1 MDGSEASCSKC
12 GASRPTTGW
21 LPISGIRPDESPGIK
36 LDVPAP
42 ERSVEADDEPGLNP
56 QREEI
61 PEAIFDFARPMGV
74 PVGIRTAKVAPG
86 DEPEASGPAQPLR
99 IRVGPKGQ
107 SEDRP
112 AETLEAGDYAGGTHE
127 SDEARLYSGRYWIEE
142 TLSASPAAVRYR
154 AVQEPAV
161 RRVVLTVLRA
171 ERPEEIQLNLE
182 SRFLRDARLLARI
195 RHPSLA
201 PVHDAGRSS
210 DGTCFA
216 TEEVLYGSTFRE
228 LVAAKGIAPEALL
241 PIAVEVAS
249 ALAAMHEAGVVHRSL
264 SGDAVV
270 VPASTHSTRE
280 PTQLG
285 RYGWQVLPED
295 LAVEDDVQTL
305 LAAAPEVLAGQEP
318 DELSDIYAIG
328 ALLYLALAGRPTYP
342 GTAAEVRTAALAGPP
357 AALPLVHGLAA
368 ELGKVTMRCLAAR
381 PEDRWPTARGLLT
394 TLQALAAPAQQPVPA
409 PVMTAPPARFP
420 YGWAAV
426 AVIGTSV
433 PTFALLMVLTHPF
446 APPPVVAPTAE
457 AAGVPSA
464 AAAAE
469 LSGRPSTPPE
479 PPSGPVLA
487 GSSVPASAPVAAPEV
502 PPTKAVA
509 RPVQAASA
517 PPHPAPSKPTPAAT
531 PAVHTPADAST
542 GMSGPRTAPPETG
555 VALVS
560 QVAPEQATPPASPTP
575 IAAPVT
581 VSPPVAAPVA
591 PAAPAVPGAAAL
603 TGLWLGKA
611 PGATVAFDLTVSA
624 DGKVTGRARR
634 SDNPGEAAVV
644 GRVKQTEAGLQVD
657 LQVTEGG
664 ATQTYSGLVAD
675 GALTGRVYDDGKSV
689 GRFNA
694 KR

>member
-1 MDGSEASCSKC
+1 MDEEA
-12 GASRPTTGW
+12 
-21 LPISGIRPDESPGIK
+21 L
-36 LDVPAP
+36 
-42 ERSVEADDEPGLNP
+42 LNP

-61 PEAIFDFARPMGV
+61 PEAVFDFARPMGV
-74 PVGIRTAKVAPG
+74 PVGIRTARVAPV
-86 DEPEASGPAQPLR
+86 DESEAPAPAHPLR
-99 IRVGPKGQ
+99 IRVGPKGE

-142 TLSASPAAVRYR
+142 TLSASPAAARYR

-161 RRVVLTVLRA
+161 RRVVLTVLRT

-195 RHPSLA
+195 RNPSLA

-228 LVAAKGIAPEALL
+228 LVAAKGIPPDALL
-241 PIAVEVAS
+241 TIAIEVTG

-264 SGDAVV
+264 TGDAVV
-270 VPASTHSTRE
+270 VPALAGNSTRE

-285 RYGWQVLPED
+285 HYGWHVLPED
-295 LAVEDDVQTL
+295 LAVEEDVQSL

-342 GTAAEVRTAALAGPP
+342 GTAAEVRAAALLGPP
-357 AALPLVHGLAA
+357 AALPATHGLAA
-368 ELGKVTMRCLAAR
+368 ELGRVTMRCLAVR
-381 PEDRWPTARGLLT
+381 PEDRWPTARSLLT
-394 TLQALAAPAQQPVPA
+394 TLQALAAPAQKPVPA
-409 PVMTAPPARFP
+409 VVMAVPPARFP
-420 YGWAAV
+420 YGWAAI
-426 AVIGTSV
+426 AVVGTSV
-433 PTFALLMVLTHPF
+433 PTFALLVVLTQPF
-446 APPPVVAPTAE
+446 GPPVVVAAPASTAN
-457 AAGVPSA
+457 VA
-464 AAAAE
+464 AAPAVAA
-469 LSGRPSTPPE
+469 LASTPAAPSTPPSE
-479 PPSGPVLA
+479 
-487 GSSVPASAPVAAPEV
+487 PASAPSEPASTPVV
-502 PPTKAVA
+502 
-509 RPVQAASA
+509 RPVQAASPPA
-517 PPHPAPSKPTPAAT
+517 APHPPKPTAPTPVAKKPVDAPAGGAE
-531 PAVHTPADAST
+531 PPGRSASPSST
-542 GMSGPRTAPPETG
+542 
-555 VALVS
+555 ALVS
-560 QVAPEQATPPASPTP
+560 QTPPPELAPASPPPVVAAVVTVVAPPVATP
-575 IAAPVT
+575 APVT
-581 VSPPVAAPVA
+581 PAAPAV
-591 PAAPAVPGAAAL
+591 PAVPGAAAL

-611 PGATVAFDLTVSA
+611 PGATLAFDLTVSA

-644 GRVKQTEAGLQVD
+644 GHVKQTEAGLQVD

-664 ATQTYSGLVAD
+664 AMQTYSGLVAD
-675 GALTGRVYDDGKSV
+675 GALAGRVYDDGKSV

>member
-1 MDGSEASCSKC
+1 MDGSEPSCSKC
-12 GASRPTTGW
+12 GASRPQTGW

-36 LDVPAP
+36 LDVAAP
-42 ERSVEADDEPGLNP
+42 ERPVEPDDEADLNP

-61 PEAIFDFARPMGV
+61 PEAVFDFARPMGV
-74 PVGIRTAKVAPG
+74 PVGIRTTRANVE
-86 DEPEASGPAQPLR
+86 EPATPAPAQPLR
-99 IRVGPKGQ
+99 IRVGPKGDPR

-112 AETLEAGDYAGGTHE
+112 PETLEAGDYAGGTHE

-142 TLSASPAAVRYR
+142 TLSASPAAARYR

-161 RRVVLTVLRA
+161 RRVVLTVLGTQ
-171 ERPEEIQLNLE
+171 RPEEIQLNLE
-182 SRFLRDARLLARI
+182 SRFLRDARLLARV
-195 RHPSLA
+195 RNPSLA

-228 LVAAKGIAPEALL
+228 LVANKGIPPDALL
-241 PIAVEVAS
+241 TIAIEVTG

-264 SGDAVV
+264 TGDAVV
-270 VPASTHSTRE
+270 VPALAGNSSRE

-285 RYGWQVLPED
+285 HYGWHVLPED
-295 LAVEDDVQTL
+295 LAVEEDVQSL

-342 GTAAEVRTAALAGPP
+342 GTAAEVRAAALLGPP
-357 AALPLVHGLAA
+357 AALPAAHGLAA
-368 ELGKVTMRCLAAR
+368 ELGRVTMRCLAVR
-381 PEDRWPTARGLLT
+381 PEDRWPTARSLFT
-394 TLQALAAPAQQPVPA
+394 TLQALAAPAQKPVPA
-409 PVMTAPPARFP
+409 VVMAAPPARFP
-420 YGWAAV
+420 YGWAAI
-426 AVIGTSV
+426 AVVGTSV
-433 PTFALLMVLTHPF
+433 PSFALMMVLTRPF
-446 APPPVVAPTAE
+446 APPPVVAPASTA
-457 AAGVPSA
+457 AVAVA
-464 AAAAE
+464 
-469 LSGRPSTPPE
+469 PPPPP
-479 PPSGPVLA
+479 PPSE
-487 GSSVPASAPVAAPEV
+487 PASAPVAAPEV
-502 PPTKAVA
+502 AVSTPVA
-509 RPVQAASA
+509 KPVQPASA
-517 PPHPAPSKPTPAAT
+517 PAAPRSAASKPPAAPSSVARKPVDAPAE
-531 PAVHTPADAST
+531 PVGRSEGPSSAV
-542 GMSGPRTAPPETG
+542 
-555 VALVS
+555 LVS
-560 QVAPEQATPPASPTP
+560 QAPPPELATASPPPVVAAVVAVVTPPVAVP
-575 IAAPVT
+575 APVT
-581 VSPPVAAPVA
+581 PT
-591 PAAPAVPGAAAL
+591 APAVPGAAAL

-624 DGKVTGRARR
+624 DGRVTGRARR

-675 GALTGRVYDDGKSV
+675 GALAGRVYDDGKSV